1 MALVD
6 WDDFGGEKVNRTGTQ
21 QAATLKLLTAFELDL
36 RLKDTGVDG
45 VACHGR
51 HSSHRGMIRS
61 LWHACINAVKKLYT
75 ANGGFLPRLMSV
87 AWPWI
92 AQSVDKAVLPI
103 LYGAHKRAS
112 NLSWPAHVEEEKMS
126 CWKGGKTDQSASE
139 STSRPIDNDEEYQT
153 PEVFEVDGAA
163 GSTTATASEN
173 TQLLKGWRVSDGSL
187 SLPEVNGSIK
197 CPDVAGSWYAKA
209 AAFAGLGGMIAV
221 GYMDPGNWATDLEGG
236 STFGYKLLIVVLLA
250 NFAAMFL
257 QSLSLKLGVVAERDL
272 AQACRDA
279 YPTWLVYILWILAEV
294 AICATDLA
302 EIIGSATALNL
313 LFNIPL
319 WAGVLI
325 TAVDVLL
332 IIAFGMN
339 NFRVLEALVLLLC
352 ATIFACFVYEMAAVK
367 PVWLDVAK
375 GFIPRPEIITNTSM
389 LYVAIGILG
398 ATVMP
403 HNLYLHSSIIQTRA
417 YPRTLLG
424 KKMAILY
431 GTWDSTLS
439 LLVAFFINAAILIL
453 AAAAFYYGKE
463 KREIAYI
470 SDAYR
475 LLEPAVGNLAA
486 KILFGVALLASGQN
500 STITGTLA
508 GQVVMEG
515 FLRIRLKPWVR
526 RMVTRLIA
534 IIPAAVVA
542 GVMGDAGAGKLLV
555 LSQVI
560 LSLTLSA
567 AVIPLVHFTC
577 SKSKLGTFVNG
588 WVATICACL
597 LAAVIA
603 GLNAYLIVSAIVT
616 NQFGG
621 TDGV

>member
-1 MALVD
+1 
-6 WDDFGGEKVNRTGTQ
+6 
-21 QAATLKLLTAFELDL
+21 
-36 RLKDTGVDG
+36 
-45 VACHGR
+45 
-51 HSSHRGMIRS
+51 
-61 LWHACINAVKKLYT
+61 
-75 ANGGFLPRLMSV
+75 
-87 AWPWI
+87 
-92 AQSVDKAVLPI
+92 
-103 LYGAHKRAS
+103 
-112 NLSWPAHVEEEKMS
+112 MS
-126 CWKGGKTDQSASE
+126 CWKGGKADEPTAA
-139 STSRPIDNDEEYQT
+139 TSNVNDEECQR
-153 PEVFEVDGAA
+153 PEAFEVEGTAA
-163 GSTTATASEN
+163 STAIDPSVEEN
-173 TQLLKGWRVSDGSL
+173 VQLLKGWRVSDGAL

-197 CPDVAGSWYAKA
+197 CPDVAGTWYAKA

-221 GYMDPGNWATDLEGG
+221 GYMDPGNWATDLDGG
-236 STFGYKLLIVVLLA
+236 SLFGYKLLVVILLS

-257 QSLSLKLGVVAERDL
+257 QSLALKLGVVAERDL

-279 YPTWLVYILWILAEV
+279 YPKWLVYILWVLAEV
-294 AICATDLA
+294 AIAATDLA

-319 WAGVLI
+319 WGGVLI
-325 TAVDVLL
+325 TAVDVLFIL
-332 IIAFGMN
+332 AFGMK

-352 ATIFACFVYEMAAVK
+352 ATIFACFVYELAAVK

-375 GFIPRPEIITNTSM
+375 GFIPRPEIITDPSM

-417 YPRTLLG
+417 YPRTILG
-424 KKMAILY
+424 KKMAVRY

-453 AAAAFYYGKE
+453 AAAAFYYGRE
-463 KREIAYI
+463 KREVAYL

-475 LLEPAVGNLAA
+475 LLEPAVGSAAA

-515 FLRIRLKPWVR
+515 FLQIRLKPWVR
-526 RMVTRLIA
+526 RILTRMVA

-577 SKSKLGTFVNG
+577 SKSKLGSFANG
-588 WVATICACL
+588 WIGTICAWL
-597 LAAVIA
+597 LAFVIA
-603 GLNAYLIVSAIVT
+603 GLNGYLLISSII
-616 NQFGG
+616 NNEFGSSS
-621 TDGV
+621 GV